1 MKNTIAGNYKTTKEE
16 IQVVKA
22 YLDKHN
28 IKYLKI
34 YKYEDANA
42 GDVMVVFPNHLYS
55 LFEVKQ
61 EGFKRFNKYK
71 EYGIDFISSFRF
83 KNEDMESSWKGLHKP
98 KEYNN
103 FIETFDI
110 NSNSFKWGKLMYSY
124 SDVWL
129 FYTKNPETG
138 EYTNLEAYKGK
149 EIHTSDFLS
158 YLKNNCMFAVN
169 NKSSDQL
176 SFSDKN
182 CSATFYI
189 SPSKIEHFKIKSEK
203 DIYHNHTKAFEEIL
217 LLNNSLEEND
227 SEMFRKPIAF
237 NGELIGN
244 RNVEIFHIPS
254 CKYAP
259 MKKEKRIEFD
269 SFEKAEDNGYRP
281 CNYCIQNN
289 K

>member
-1 MKNTIAGNYKTTKEE
+1 MKDTIAGNYQTAEEE

-28 IKYLKI
+28 IKYIKI
-34 YKYEDANA
+34 YKYKDANA

-61 EGFKRFNKYK
+61 EGFKRFNNYK

-98 KEYNN
+98 KEYND
-103 FIETFDI
+103 FVKSLDI
-110 NSNSFKWGKLMYSY
+110 HSNSFKWGKLMYSY

-129 FYTKNPETG
+129 FYVKDPETG
-138 EYTNLEAYKGK
+138 EYIHLEAYKGK
-149 EIHTSDFLS
+149 DIHTSDFIS

-169 NKSSDQL
+169 NKSSNQL
-176 SFSDKN
+176 SFSDKH

-189 SPSKIEHFKIKSEK
+189 SPSKIECFKIKSEK
-203 DIYHNHTKAFEEIL
+203 DLYHNYTKVFEELL
-217 LLNNSLEEND
+217 LLNNPLEKDDIEYV
-227 SEMFRKPIAF
+227 
-237 NGELIGN
+237 GN
-244 RNVEIFHIPS
+244 RIVKTFHIPS